1 MVLTGTVGGG
11 GEGGTRGAAVG
22 VGVKVLQEHA
32 MTTSAR
38 TAATRT
44 SQNLRGLYTMGS
56 PL

>member
-11 GEGGTRGAAVG
+11 GEVGTRGAGVG